1 MVRLTLVPIIFF
13 IVVNTVL
20 LKLIQRDNRQLIY
33 NRHRV
38 GLKAK
43 PLASLLFPIISILPR
58 EHFTEE
64 TVVGFLL
71 VLVVCLKVFQE
82 WQQAAPFTKHNQFR
96 PKKLFFLRII
106 SRSPD
111 TYLKL

>member
-71 VLVVCLKVFQE
+71 VLVVCL
-82 WQQAAPFTKHNQFR
+82 NR
-96 PKKLFFLRII
+96 FFKSGYKPLHFPDII
-106 SRSPD
+106 NFARKSSFS
-111 TYLKL
+111 YG

>member
-1 MVRLTLVPIIFF
+1 MAVAKASWPAMVRLTLVPIIFF

-43 PLASLLFPIISILPR
+43 PLASLLFPIISMLPR

-71 VLVVCLKVFQE
+71 VLVVCLKVF
-82 WQQAAPFTKHNQFR
+82 
-96 PKKLFFLRII
+96 
-106 SRSPD
+106 
-111 TYLKL
+111 